1 MERKLMNGRIV
12 VVDRGFYR
20 DEALVDVYF
29 KNLEDAHSLSRF
41 WASYENGVIS
51 DKPGNKFKVLE
62 TWALGTR
69 PETPHTLNNY
79 PPKHLVE
86 QWIEIFKEDLT

>member
-1 MERKLMNGRIV
+1 MNGRIV
-12 VVDRGFYR
+12 VADRGFHR
-20 DEALVDVYF
+20 DEAVVDVYF
-29 KNLEDAHSLSRF
+29 ENLADARSLSRF

-51 DKPGNKFKVLE
+51 EEHGNKFKVLE
-62 TWALGTR
+62 NWALGTR
-69 PETPHTLNNY
+69 PETPHTLNKY